1 MSKFGFTGVGY
12 HFGYYGIFDSYVGK
26 IVLVCLIA
34 LIVFGLAMLIKAIR
48 NKK

>member
-1 MSKFGFTGVGY
+1 MSKYTFTGVGY
-12 HFGYYGIFDSYVGK
+12 HYGYYGVLDSLAGK

-34 LIVFGLAMLIKAIR
+34 LVVFGFAMLIKAIR